1 MDSDWTIDGSAFVS
15 LQSRRLDVLL
25 SLCHDSAPVDVSR
38 AGRER
43 ETLRNRNRAF
53 RGVGRNQWSCHLAVP
68 MDRADTR
75 MKRTRPTAHEP
86 KAAAGAGD
94 LRPARVGVSE
104 RAPERCRTAKH
115 NSGTQN
121 DRRAAT
127 EAN

>member
-1 MDSDWTIDGSAFVS
+1 MIFIVIRGLDSDWTFDCIAFVS

-75 MKRTRPTAHEP
+75 MKRTRLPRMSP
-86 KAAAGAGD
+86 KRRREAGD
-94 LRPARVGVSE
+94 LRPARVGV
-104 RAPERCRTAKH
+104 PERTAQQLR
-115 NSGTQN
+115 SIGDGT
-121 DRRAAT
+121 T
-127 EAN
+127 EG